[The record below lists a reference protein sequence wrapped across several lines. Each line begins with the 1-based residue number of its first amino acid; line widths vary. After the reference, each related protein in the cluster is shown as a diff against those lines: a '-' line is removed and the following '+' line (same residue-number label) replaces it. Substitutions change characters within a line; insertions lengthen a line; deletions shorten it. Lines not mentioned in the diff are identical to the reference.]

1 MQNWRYK
8 VTAPKVLFIKNA
20 VSEEV
25 KELAKDM
32 GYDLLAGGNTDNPI
46 IYCNLS
52 NIANDYIEKWKENCK
67 LVNIR
72 NVYHGTNEFFT
83 SFEHSSD
90 IGFHFGTK
98 SAALKRLKSIPRMDV
113 SIERE
118 EFSSESPFGIRV
130 GDENST
136 DLRVKAK
143 AIIIPRLQHPKPGI
157 VDIINSLSDEE
168 LKHEID
174 SYINLPITDKYKAML
189 VNVGKKPQF
198 NVLANGAEILS
209 TEDRFVASCAAKF
222 VKESAVKRANLI
234 LRNPIRMS
242 DLGVWSPLD
251 IAREAKL
258 DSSQVDK
265 IMSQTNLEEKYS
277 QLKRIFLDMGV
288 DGIIYKNQI
297 EDSGIDSYIVFSEDQ
312 IFITSEFDITLSNEP
327 RFVR

>member
-1 MQNWRYK
+1 MQNWRFK
-8 VTAPKVLFIKNA
+8 VTAPKVLFIKNV
-20 VSEEV
+20 VSEEI
-25 KELAKDM
+25 KELAKDI
-32 GYDLLAGGNTDNPI
+32 GYDLIAGGNTDNPV

-67 LVNIR
+67 LANIR
-72 NVYHGTNEFFT
+72 NVYHGTNEFFS

-174 SYINLPITDKYKAML
+174 SYTNLPITDKYNDML
-189 VNVGKKPQF
+189 VNIGKKPQF
-198 NVLANGAEILS
+198 NVLANGTTILS
-209 TEDRFVASCAAKF
+209 TEDRNVASCAAKL
-222 VKESAVKRANLI
+222 VKESVIKRANLI

-258 DSSQVDK
+258 DSFQVDI
-265 IMSQTNLEEKYS
+265 IMSQSNLEEKYS
-277 QLKRIFLDMGV
+277 QLKRIFLDMGI
-288 DGIIYKNQI
+288 DGIIYKNEI
-297 EDSGIDSYIVFSEDQ
+297 EDTGVDSYIVFSEDQ
-312 IFITSEFDITLSNEP
+312 IIITSEFGMTLSNE
-327 RFVR
+327 RSLDR

>member
-1 MQNWRYK
+1 M
-8 VTAPKVLFIKNA
+8 TAPKVLFIKNA

-52 NIANDYIEKWKENCK
+52 NIANDHIEKWKESCK
-67 LVNIR
+67 LANIK
-72 NVYHGTNEFFT
+72 NVYHGTNEFFS

-189 VNVGKKPQF
+189 VNVGRKPQF
-198 NVLANGAEILS
+198 NVLANGTTILS
-209 TEDRFVASCAAKF
+209 SEDCFVASCAAKL
-222 VKESAVKRANLI
+222 VKESVVKRANLI

-258 DSSQVDK
+258 DSFQIDK
-265 IMSQTNLEEKYS
+265 IMSQSNPEEKYS
-277 QLKRIFLDMGV
+277 QLKRIFLDMGI
-288 DGIIYKNQI
+288 DGIIYTNEV
-297 EDSGIDSYIVFSEDQ
+297 EDTGIDSYIVFSEDQ
-312 IFITSEFDITLSNEP
+312 IIITSDFDIRLSNEP
-327 RFVR
+327 QLVR